1 MSMFD
6 DVLGMGRTGYVN
18 ESVEPELEND
28 DFDSVET
35 LDESVDIMDFMLEAM
50 FNNEMNMERI
60 DKAIMCE
67 EYTYLRENGE
77 EMVYEAGKIES
88 IINKAKSAVLRLWGQ
103 IQKFLKT
110 QSDRIV
116 TKMDT
121 AFLKKYESKAKGKSG
136 YVKGNERYLHP
147 DNMVKWATGFIQK
160 LEKAAI
166 GVADKAFAETDADF
180 VEYEDWLKQYGID
193 YKEAISNA
201 KADRADRRTEKNF
214 SADTAIS
221 AFKDILKSKNAIKAV
236 YNASKNTVNGQLKA
250 LKKMEGSLKKFKVIP
265 TEASSKVHKAVRTVN
280 KIGSTMAY
288 VCRYYCKELNT
299 SKAMCKAII
308 INAAAKDR
316 PEVKREGAE
325 FSGSFVDSVELL

>member
-1 MSMFD
+1 MSIFD
-6 DVLGMGRTGYVN
+6 DVLGLGRTGYVN

-28 DFDSVET
+28 DFDSVES
-35 LDESVDIMDFMLEAM
+35 LNEAIDSMDFMLEAM

-88 IINKAKSAVLRLWGQ
+88 IIQSAKRTVLRLWGQ

-136 YVKGNERYLHP
+136 YVKGSDYYMEPKER
-147 DNMVKWATGFIQK
+147 AQ
-160 LEKAAI
+160 AAI
-166 GVADKAFAETDADF
+166 GLIKKFEDIAIKVADKAFAETDAEFLEWDT
-180 VEYEDWLKQYGID
+180 VAKQYNVDTEFLKTGR
-193 YKEAISNA
+193 YERKQNM
-201 KADRADRRTEKNF
+201 TEKTF
-214 SADTAIS
+214 SADKAIT
-221 AFKDILKSKNAIKAV
+221 AFKEVLSAKNDIKAV
-236 YNASKNTVNGQLKA
+236 YNASKKTVNGQLKA
-250 LKKMEGSLKKFKVIP
+250 LKKMENSLKKFKVIP
-265 TEASSKVHKAVRTVN
+265 TEASSNVHKAVRTVT
-280 KIGSTMAY
+280 KIGSQMAI
-288 VCRYYCKELNT
+288 VCRIYCKELNT

-308 INAAAKDR
+308 ISAAAKDR
-316 PEVKREGAE
+316 PEVKREGVE
-325 FSGSFVDSVELL
+325 FNSSFVDNVEFL